1 MAAATTAPEIRPGP
15 QASPATRGLVYFVAW
30 TVVALATTELQ
41 YFAQPPTGA
50 QPYGRLVRLALA
62 SCWLWALFTPA
73 ILAVARRVRI
83 DRSSW
88 LRAVPIHII
97 AAALFTF
104 VDVAIMHEIAPL
116 LNPSAPTMR
125 VPLHIMFLR
134 QLFLYS
140 VCYFVIVALGHVRYY
155 AGLSYER
162 DLRAAQLEGQLAA
175 ARLSALQGQLRPHFL
190 FNTLNMIAEQV
201 HTDPAG
207 ADAMLTRLGVLLRS
221 SFVET
226 DRERVPLRHELEL
239 LESYVEI
246 MQGRFRGRLTF
257 SLDVDPATLDAL
269 VPRFILQP
277 LVENAIKHGVEP
289 REEGGC
295 VTVSARRQ
303 GEALSLEVRDNGDGL
318 GGVIREGTGVGNTR
332 ERLHHLYGAGRQRFD
347 LVPAPGGGTVA
358 SVLIPFDMDDGS
370 PPTFT
375 APSLPVA
382 EAAAGVRHA
391 PSGQPAPAA
400 ANGVVA
406 PSAMR
411 RSAS

>member
-1 MAAATTAPEIRPGP
+1 MPAVARAHDIRPDP
-15 QASPATRGLVYFVAW
+15 HTSPATRGLVYFVAW

-41 YFAQPPTGA
+41 YFAQPESGA

-62 SCWLWALFTPA
+62 SCWLWALFTPG
-73 ILAVARRVRI
+73 ILAFARRVRI
-83 DRSSW
+83 DRTSW
-88 LRAVPIHII
+88 PRAVPLHLI
-97 AAALFTF
+97 AAAVLTF
-104 VDVAIMHEIAPL
+104 IDVALIHEIAPFV
-116 LNPSAPTMR
+116 NPGAPTTR
-125 VPLHIMFLR
+125 APLYIMFLR

-162 DLRAAQLEGQLAA
+162 DLRAAQLEGQLSA
-175 ARLSALQGQLRPHFL
+175 ARLTALQGQLRPHFL

-201 HTDPAG
+201 YTDPAG

-226 DRERVPLRHELEL
+226 DRERVPLRRELEL

-246 MQGRFRGRLTF
+246 MQGRFHGRLTF
-257 SLDVDPATLDAL
+257 ALEIDPATLDAL

-289 REEGGC
+289 REEGGR
-295 VTVSARRQ
+295 VTVSAQHRD
-303 GEALSLEVRDNGDGL
+303 ASLVLEVRDNGDGL
-318 GGVIREGTGVGNTR
+318 GGAIREGTGVGNTR
-332 ERLHHLYGAGRQRFD
+332 ERLHHLYGIGRQRFD

-358 SVLIPFDMDDGS
+358 SVVIPFDLDDG
-370 PPTFT
+370 PLATFT
-375 APSLPVA
+375 TPMAPA
-382 EAAAGVRHA
+382 TQTDDGVRRV
-391 PSGQPAPAA
+391 PVTP
-400 ANGVVA
+400 VVA
-406 PSAMR
+406 PAPLR

>member
-1 MAAATTAPEIRPGP
+1 MVAATKASETRTGP

-30 TVVALATTELQ
+30 TIVALATTQLQ
-41 YFAQPPTGA
+41 YFAQPQVGA

-73 ILAVARRVRI
+73 ILALSRRVRI
-83 DRSSW
+83 DRTSW
-88 LRAVPIHII
+88 PRAVPIHLI

-104 VDVAIMHEIAPL
+104 IDVAIIREIAPL
-116 LNPSAPTMR
+116 LDPSASTLR
-125 VPLHIMFLR
+125 VPLHVMFLR

-162 DLRAAQLEGQLAA
+162 DLRAVQLERQLAA

-207 ADAMLTRLGVLLRS
+207 ADAMLTLLGVLLRS

-226 DRERVPLRHELEL
+226 DRERVPLRRELEL
-239 LESYVEI
+239 LESYVDI

-269 VPRFILQP
+269 VPTFILQP

-295 VTVSARRQ
+295 VTVSTRRQ

-332 ERLHHLYGAGRQRFD
+332 ERLHHLYGDGRQRFD
-347 LVPAPGGGTVA
+347 LMPAPGGGTVA
-358 SVLIPFDMDDGS
+358 SVLIAFDTDDGPAATFMA
-370 PPTFT
+370 PP
-375 APSLPVA
+375 LPVA
-382 EAAAGVRHA
+382 EAESGVRRA
-391 PSGQPAPAA
+391 PSGQPAPAVS
-400 ANGVVA
+400 NGVVA
-406 PSAMR
+406 HGALR

>member
-1 MAAATTAPEIRPGP
+1 M
-15 QASPATRGLVYFVAW
+15 
-30 TVVALATTELQ
+30 
-41 YFAQPPTGA
+41 
-50 QPYGRLVRLALA
+50 
-62 SCWLWALFTPA
+62 
-73 ILAVARRVRI
+73 
-83 DRSSW
+83 
-88 LRAVPIHII
+88 PIHLI

-104 VDVAIMHEIAPL
+104 IDVAIMHEIAPL
-116 LNPSAPTMR
+116 LNPSAPTLR

-226 DRERVPLRHELEL
+226 DRERVPLRRELEL

-257 SLDVDPATLDAL
+257 ALEIDPATLDAL

-289 REEGGC
+289 REEGGR
-295 VTVSARRQ
+295 VTVSARRRD
-303 GEALSLEVRDNGDGL
+303 ASLTLEVRDNGDGL
-318 GGVIREGTGVGNTR
+318 SAAIREGTGVGNTR

-358 SVLIPFDMDDGS
+358 SIVIPFDIDDG
-370 PPTFT
+370 PAATFT
-375 APSLPVA
+375 TP
-382 EAAAGVRHA
+382 RI
-391 PSGQPAPAA
+391 PAA
-400 ANGVVA
+400 QLNDGGRATVVR
-406 PSAMR
+406 PVVVPPELR
-411 RSAS
+411 ESAS

>member
-1 MAAATTAPEIRPGP
+1 MVAATKASETRTGP

-30 TVVALATTELQ
+30 TIVALATTQLQ
-41 YFAQPPTGA
+41 YFAQPQVGA

-73 ILAVARRVRI
+73 ILALARRVRI
-83 DRSSW
+83 DRTSW
-88 LRAVPIHII
+88 PRAVPIHLI

-104 VDVAIMHEIAPL
+104 IDVAVIHEIAPL
-116 LNPSAPTMR
+116 LDPSASTLR
-125 VPLHIMFLR
+125 VPLHVMFLR

-162 DLRAAQLEGQLAA
+162 DLRAVQLERQLAA

-226 DRERVPLRHELEL
+226 DRERVPLRRELEL
-239 LESYVEI
+239 LESYVDI

-269 VPRFILQP
+269 VPTFILQP

-332 ERLHHLYGAGRQRFD
+332 ERLHHLYGDGRQRFD
-347 LVPAPGGGTVA
+347 LMPAADGGTVA
-358 SVLIPFDMDDGS
+358 SVLIPFDTDDG
-370 PPTFT
+370 PPATFT
-375 APSLPVA
+375 APPLPVA
-382 EAAAGVRHA
+382 EAAAGVRRA
-391 PSGQPAPAA
+391 PSGQSAPAA
-400 ANGVVA
+400 SNGVVA
-406 PSAMR
+406 HGALR

>member
-1 MAAATTAPEIRPGP
+1 MAAATTAPETRPGP

-88 LRAVPIHII
+88 PRAVPIHLI

-226 DRERVPLRHELEL
+226 DRERVPLRRELEL

-246 MQGRFRGRLTF
+246 MQSRFRGRLTF

-332 ERLHHLYGAGRQRFD
+332 ERLHHLYGPGRQRFD

-358 SVLIPFDMDDGS
+358 SVLIPFDTDDG
-370 PPTFT
+370 PPATFT
-375 APSLPVA
+375 APPLPVA
-382 EAAAGVRHA
+382 DDSASVRRA
-391 PSGQPAPAA
+391 PSGQPAPATS
-400 ANGVVA
+400 NGVVA
-406 PSAMR
+406 PGALR